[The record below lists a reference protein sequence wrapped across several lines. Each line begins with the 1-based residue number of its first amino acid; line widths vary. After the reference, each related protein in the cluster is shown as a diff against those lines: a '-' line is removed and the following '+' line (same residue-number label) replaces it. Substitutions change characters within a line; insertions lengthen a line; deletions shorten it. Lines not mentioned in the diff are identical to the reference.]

1 MKFPAVAV
9 ALLSAL
15 MLSACGTINRDLF
28 TERDLTG
35 ASPKGMTDLRFNAND
50 RAAGLRFS
58 EAVAGRVSLGKT
70 LNILAISGGG
80 ANGAYSAG
88 FLAGWSAQGSRPEF
102 DVVSGVS
109 TGALAAPL
117 AFLGPAYDGRLRQAY
132 LSGDAARIV
141 SHQTL
146 AALTLPGLFRSDALR
161 ELVEAF
167 VDPPLLE
174 AIAAEHR
181 KGRRLLVATT
191 NLDTEETVIW
201 DMGAIAEGGD
211 AKSLKLFQDVLVASA
226 SIPGVF
232 PPTLIQ
238 VEGEGRE
245 LSEMHADGG
254 VTTPFFIVPETLL
267 SWTAPQGGETP
278 ENSPVHIYVLINGQ
292 IGASFGFT
300 KGDSLSILARSYDA
314 LSKAQARTQLTA
326 SQAFAE
332 RNHASLEYSVIPND
346 VPADSL
352 NFKPANMKRL
362 YDFGFERGAKA
373 DRWENGTPGAPTGP
387 DARN

>member
-1 MKFPAVAV
+1 MRFTAFA
-9 ALLSAL
+9 ALGCAL

-28 TERDLTG
+28 TEHDLAA
-35 ASPKGMTDLRFNAND
+35 ASPEGLSDLRFNAND

-58 EAVAGRVSLGKT
+58 NTVSARANSGKPF
-70 LNILAISGGG
+70 NALAISGGG
-80 ANGAYSAG
+80 ANGAYAAG
-88 FLAGWSAQGSRPEF
+88 FLAGWTAQGDRPEF

-109 TGALAAPL
+109 TGALTAPL
-117 AFLGPAYDGRLRQAY
+117 AFLGPAYDDRMRDAY
-132 LSGDAARIV
+132 LSGKAARIV
-141 SHQTL
+141 SRETA

-161 ELVEAF
+161 ELVEAY
-167 VDPPLLE
+167 VDPPLLA

-201 DMGAIAEGGD
+201 DMGAIAQGGD
-211 AKSLKLFQDVLVASA
+211 GKALKLFQDVLVASA

-232 PPTLIQ
+232 PPALIQ
-238 VEGEGRE
+238 VQGQGRA

-267 SWTAPQGGETP
+267 LWTAPQSRAAAESTP
-278 ENSPVHIYVLINGQ
+278 AHIYVLINGQ

-314 LSKAQARTQLTA
+314 LSKAQARTQLAA

-332 RNHASLEYSVIPND
+332 RNHAALMYSAIPND
-346 VPADSL
+346 VEADSL

-362 YDFGFERGAKA
+362 YAFGFARGRAA
-373 DRWENGTPGAPTGP
+373 GEWETGVTPPAPAPTAP
-387 DARN
+387 R

>member
-1 MKFPAVAV
+1 MRALTL
-9 ALLSAL
+9 ALLPL
-15 MLSACGTINRDLF
+15 LCLTLSACGTINRDLF
-28 TERDLTG
+28 TEHDLAA
-35 ASPKGMTDLRFNAND
+35 ASPEGLTDLRFNAND

-58 EAVAGRVSLGKT
+58 ATVSARANSGKSF
-70 LNILAISGGG
+70 NALAISGGG
-80 ANGAYSAG
+80 ANGAYAAG
-88 FLAGWSAQGSRPEF
+88 FLAGWTARGTRPEF

-109 TGALAAPL
+109 TGALTAPL
-117 AFLGPAYDGRLRQAY
+117 AFLGPAYDDRLREAY
-132 LSGDAARIV
+132 LSGKAARIV
-141 SHQTL
+141 SHETA

-161 ELVEAF
+161 DLVDAY
-167 VDPPLLE
+167 VDPPLLA

-201 DMGAIAEGGD
+201 DMGAIAQTGD
-211 AKSLKLFQDVLVASA
+211 AKALKLFKDVLVASA

-238 VEGEGRE
+238 VEGEGRA

-267 SWTAPQGGETP
+267 LWTAPQSRAAAE
-278 ENSPVHIYVLINGQ
+278 SPPANIYVLINGQ

-314 LSKAQARTQLTA
+314 MAKAQARTQLAA

-332 RNHASLEYSVIPND
+332 RNHASLAYSAIPTD
-346 VPADSL
+346 VDADSL
-352 NFKPANMKRL
+352 NFKPANLKRL
-362 YDFGFERGAKA
+362 YDFGFARGREATG
-373 DRWENGTPGAPTGP
+373 WETGMAGAAAGK
-387 DARN
+387 

>member
-1 MKFPAVAV
+1 MRFPALV
-9 ALLSAL
+9 ALASAL
-15 MLSACGTINRDLF
+15 LLSACGTINRGLF
-28 TERDLTG
+28 TEHDLAA
-35 ASPKGMTDLRFNAND
+35 ASPEGLSGLRFNAND

-58 EAVAGRVSLGKT
+58 SAVSARANSGKPF
-70 LNILAISGGG
+70 NALAISGGG
-80 ANGAYSAG
+80 ANGAYAAG
-88 FLAGWSAQGSRPEF
+88 FLAGWSAQGTRPEF

-109 TGALAAPL
+109 TGALTAPL
-117 AFLGPAYDGRLRQAY
+117 AFLGPAYDARLKEAY
-132 LSGDAARIV
+132 LSGKAERIV
-141 SHQTL
+141 SHETA

-161 ELVEAF
+161 DLVDAY
-167 VDPPLLE
+167 VDPSLLA

-201 DMGAIAEGGD
+201 DMGAIAMGGD
-211 AKSLKLFQDVLVASA
+211 DKSLKLFKDVLVASA

-232 PPTLIQ
+232 PPTLIP
-238 VEGEGRE
+238 VEGEGRA

-267 SWTAPQGGETP
+267 LWTAPQAGAQGP
-278 ENSPVHIYVLINGQ
+278 PANIYVLINGQ

-314 LSKAQARTQLTA
+314 MAKAQARTQLAA

-332 RNHASLEYSVIPND
+332 RNHASLLYSAIPND
-346 VPADSL
+346 VDADSL

-362 YDFGFERGAKA
+362 YDFGFSRG
-373 DRWENGTPGAPTGP
+373 RETTGWESGPAGAVAGQ
-387 DARN
+387 